1 MKLIYSTRFMASKAY
16 LLGSLT
22 LLDDWLKRDRFVF
35 IGWSGL
41 LLFPT
46 AYLAAGGWFTA
57 TTFVTSF
64 FTHGLVTSYI
74 EACNFLTAAVSTP
87 ANSMAHSLLL
97 LWGPEAHLGY
107 SAWVCF
113 GGSWTFIAFRGLN
126 GLIACSLRQFEIARV
141 VLMRPYNALAFSQG
155 SFKDT

>member
-64 FTHGLVTSYI
+64 FTHGLVTSYL
-74 EACNFLTAAVSTP
+74 EACNFNSCSFNSSQLYGPFITTTLGTRSTSWIYCLGLYRRLMDKCTCILRT
-87 ANSMAHSLLL
+87 NSSLYICLPNL
-97 LWGPEAHLGY
+97 STW
-107 SAWVCF
+107 S
-113 GGSWTFIAFRGLN
+113 I
-126 GLIACSLRQFEIARV
+126 
-141 VLMRPYNALAFSQG
+141 
-155 SFKDT
+155 